1 MFVNQRITGAR
12 KANKRWYDDEYD
24 ELWDSWYVDNSTSI
38 MLLKRVW
45 SYLYICVAF
54 DEVCSVWIREGLKK
68 RKNGWS
74 IFEKNVFFP
83 LCGLGKKALPPS
95 LPLIFSLFSV
105 KFPLGRGSFRKPL
118 SFYWINPINTR
129 VHQNKLG
136 SEMELKGSKE
146 FIDHSIKI

>member
-1 MFVNQRITGAR
+1 MLGKQIKGDMMMNMMSYET
-12 KANKRWYDDEYD
+12 
-24 ELWDSWYVDNSTSI
+24 VD
-38 MLLKRVW
+38 MLIIVHQLCYWNVFW

-136 SEMELKGSKE
+136 SEMELKGSKV